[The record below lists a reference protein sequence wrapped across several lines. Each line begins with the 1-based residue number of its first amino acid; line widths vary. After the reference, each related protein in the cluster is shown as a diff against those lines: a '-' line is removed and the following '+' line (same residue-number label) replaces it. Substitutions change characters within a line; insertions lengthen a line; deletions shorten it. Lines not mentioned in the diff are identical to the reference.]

1 MKREIREAIE
11 EYNRYRGAEARAEIR
26 RLEGDTLEVRITGPF
41 CETCGYYDW
50 AEDLEIILNEKGLKA
65 RIKGMREIEYG
76 LDVVIKIGGD

>member
-50 AEDLEIILNEKGLKA
+50 AEDLEIILNEKGLKI
-65 RIKGMREIEYG
+65 RIKEIREIEYG
-76 LDVVIKIGGD
+76 LDVEIKIGGD